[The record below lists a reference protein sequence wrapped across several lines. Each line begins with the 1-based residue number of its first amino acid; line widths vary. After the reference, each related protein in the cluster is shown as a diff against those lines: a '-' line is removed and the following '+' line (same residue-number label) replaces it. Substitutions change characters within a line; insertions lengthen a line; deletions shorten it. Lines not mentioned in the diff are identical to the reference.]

1 VRPILVIGSLSV
13 LLAACSTS
21 ADSSSSPGGA
31 EPVPDWP
38 LTGVASS
45 DASVDVEGPAVVV
58 KVDNVPD
65 ALPQTGLGA
74 ADIIVEEP
82 VEGGVTRLAV
92 FFHSQIGG
100 STGPVRSVR
109 SSDVGIVKPAEAVL
123 VASGGAAPALAD
135 IEQAD
140 IDTRLDGS
148 APGFSRDDSR
158 VVPHNLF
165 VDVGE
170 LYAELDSP
178 GPPGEYFDFA
188 EAAGLPD
195 GEPAEAVVLTF
206 SPAQTTRLDETAG
219 GWERVL
225 DTPDGFSADTVV
237 ALVVEQGTADY
248 LDPSGAPVPIN
259 LTEGSG
265 SGWLA
270 HDGEVIEIE
279 WSKESAGDRWTFTSD
294 EESIGVPPG
303 RTYLALLPVATGS
316 LQVVSPETTRGD
328 G

>member
-1 VRPILVIGSLSV
+1 MRTVLVIGMLSV
-13 LLAACSTS
+13 LLAACSES
-21 ADSSSSPGGA
+21 AESPSSPDGTEAG
-31 EPVPDWP
+31 PDWP
-38 LTGVASS
+38 LTGVASA
-45 DASVDVEGPAVVV
+45 DPSVDVQGPAVVV

-65 ALPQTGLGA
+65 ALPQTGLGT

-123 VASGGAAPALAD
+123 VASGGAASALAD
-135 IEQAD
+135 IEAAD
-140 IDTRLDGS
+140 IVTRLDGS
-148 APGFSRDDSR
+148 APGFSRDPSR
-158 VVPHNLF
+158 VAPHNLF

-170 LYAELDSP
+170 LHAELDAP
-178 GPPGEYFDFA
+178 GPPGEYFEFA
-188 EAAGLPD
+188 DAGTLPD
-195 GEPAEAVVLTF
+195 GEPAQAVVLTF

-219 GWERVL
+219 GWERVA
-225 DTPDGFSADTVV
+225 DTPDGFSADTVI
-237 ALVVEQGTADY
+237 ALTVEQGTADY

-265 SGWLA
+265 SGWLV
-270 HDGEVIEIE
+270 HGGEVVEIE
-279 WSKESAGDRWTFTSD
+279 WSKESAGDRWTFTSG

-303 RTYLALLPVATGS
+303 RTYLALLPAATGS
-316 LQVVSPETTRGD
+316 LRVAAPEATGE
-328 G
+328 GE